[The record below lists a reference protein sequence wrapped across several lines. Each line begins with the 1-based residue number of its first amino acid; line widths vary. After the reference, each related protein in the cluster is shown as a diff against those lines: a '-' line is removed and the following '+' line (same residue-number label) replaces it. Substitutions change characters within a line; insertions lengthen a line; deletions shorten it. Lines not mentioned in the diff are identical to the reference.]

1 MKPITAMRGFT
12 LLEILLVLVL
22 VSVSAVAV
30 IATFPV
36 SVKDEAKISAQ
47 SFYQRLLLL
56 NEEALLSGQDFGV
69 RIDVESR
76 RLTFLQLTAEKGW
89 QKWQNDKMTNQI
101 TLQEALQLEFELG
114 GGAWQNDDRL
124 FNPGSL
130 FDEEMFAEEEKE
142 QKQERPPQLFVLS
155 SGEVTPFVLSI
166 FGKGQPSDE
175 AWQITAQE
183 SGTLRL
189 LAPGE
194 SDEE

>member
-1 MKPITAMRGFT
+1 MTATRGFT

-22 VSVSAVAV
+22 VSASAVAV

-56 NEEALLSGQDFGV
+56 NEEAILSGQDFGV
-69 RIDVESR
+69 RIDVDTR
-76 RLTFLQLTAEKGW
+76 RLTFLQLTADKGW
-89 QKWQNDKMTNQI
+89 QKWQNDKMTNQT
-101 TLQEALQLEFELG
+101 TLKEGLQLDFELG
-114 GGAWQNDDRL
+114 GGAWQKDDRL

-130 FDEEMFAEEEKE
+130 FDEEMFADEK
-142 QKQERPPQLFVLS
+142 KSKNRNLAQLFVLS
-155 SGEVTPFVLSI
+155 SGEVTPFTLSI
-166 FGKGQPSDE
+166 FPKGQEPDE
-175 AWQITAQE
+175 QWRVTAQE
-183 SGTLRL
+183 NGTLRL

>member
-1 MKPITAMRGFT
+1 MTATRGFT

-22 VSVSAVAV
+22 VSASAVAV

-56 NEEALLSGQDFGV
+56 NEEAILSGQDFGV
-69 RIDVESR
+69 RIDVDTR
-76 RLTFLQLTAEKGW
+76 RLTFLQLTADKGW
-89 QKWQNDKMTNQI
+89 QKWQNDKMTNQT
-101 TLQEALQLEFELG
+101 TLKEGLQLDFELG
-114 GGAWQNDDRL
+114 GGAWQKDDRL

-130 FDEEMFAEEEKE
+130 FDEEMFADEKKE
-142 QKQERPPQLFVLS
+142 QKRMAPQLFVLS
-155 SGEVTPFVLSI
+155 SGEVTPFTLSI
-166 FGKGQPSDE
+166 FPKGQEPDE
-175 AWQITAQE
+175 QWRVTAQE
-183 SGTLRL
+183 NGTLRL

>member
-1 MKPITAMRGFT
+1 MTATRGFT

-56 NEEALLSGQDFGV
+56 NEEAILSGQDFGV
-69 RIDVESR
+69 RIDVDTR

-89 QKWQNDKMTNQI
+89 QKWQNDKMTNQT
-101 TLQEALQLEFELG
+101 TLKDGLQLDFELG
-114 GGAWQNDDRL
+114 GGAWQKDDRL

-130 FDEEMFAEEEKE
+130 FDEEMFADKKEEK
-142 QKQERPPQLFVLS
+142 QEPPPQLFVLS
-155 SGEVTPFVLSI
+155 SGEVTPFTLSI
-166 FGKGQPSDE
+166 FPKGQEPDE
-175 AWQITAQE
+175 QWRVTAQE
-183 SGTLRL
+183 NGTLRL

>member
-1 MKPITAMRGFT
+1 MTATRGFT

-22 VSVSAVAV
+22 VSASAVAV

-56 NEEALLSGQDFGV
+56 NEEAILSGQDFGV
-69 RIDVESR
+69 RIDVDTR
-76 RLTFLQLTAEKGW
+76 RLTFLQLTADKGW
-89 QKWQNDKMTNQI
+89 QKWQNDKMTNQT
-101 TLQEALQLEFELG
+101 TLKEGLQLDFELG
-114 GGAWQNDDRL
+114 GGAWQKDDRL

-130 FDEEMFAEEEKE
+130 FDEEMFADEKKE
-142 QKQERPPQLFVLS
+142 QKQAPQLFVLS
-155 SGEVTPFVLSI
+155 SGEVTPFTLSI
-166 FGKGQPSDE
+166 FPKGQEPDE
-175 AWQITAQE
+175 QWRVTAQE
-183 SGTLRL
+183 NGTLRL

>member
-1 MKPITAMRGFT
+1 MTATRGFT

-22 VSVSAVAV
+22 VSASAVAV

-56 NEEALLSGQDFGV
+56 NEEAILSGQDFGV
-69 RIDVESR
+69 RIDVDTR
-76 RLTFLQLTAEKGW
+76 RLTFLQLTADKGW
-89 QKWQNDKMTNQI
+89 QKWQNDKMTNQT
-101 TLQEALQLEFELG
+101 TLKEGLQLDFELG
-114 GGAWQNDDRL
+114 GGAWQKDDRL

-130 FDEEMFAEEEKE
+130 FDEEMFADEKKE
-142 QKQERPPQLFVLS
+142 QKQEPQLFVLS
-155 SGEVTPFVLSI
+155 SGEVTPFTLSI
-166 FGKGQPSDE
+166 FPKGQEPDE
-175 AWQITAQE
+175 QWRVTAQE
-183 SGTLRL
+183 NGTLRL

>member
-1 MKPITAMRGFT
+1 MTATRGFT

-22 VSVSAVAV
+22 ISVSAVAV

-56 NEEALLSGQDFGV
+56 NEEAILSGQDFGV
-69 RIDVESR
+69 RIDVDAR

-89 QKWQNDKMTNQI
+89 QKWQNDKMTNQT
-101 TLQEALQLEFELG
+101 TLKEGLQLDFELG
-114 GGAWQNDDRL
+114 GSAWQNDERL

-130 FDEEMFAEEEKE
+130 FDEEMFADKKEEE
-142 QKQERPPQLFVLS
+142 KQERPPQLFILS
-155 SGEVTPFVLSI
+155 SGEVTPFTLHI
-166 FGKGQPSDE
+166 FPKGQPLDE
-175 AWQITAQE
+175 QWRVEAQE
-183 SGTLRL
+183 NGTLRL

-194 SDEE
+194 NDEE

>member
-1 MKPITAMRGFT
+1 MTATRGFT

-56 NEEALLSGQDFGV
+56 NEEAILSGQDFGV
-69 RIDVESR
+69 RIDVDTR
-76 RLTFLQLTAEKGW
+76 RLTFLQLTADQGW
-89 QKWQNDKMTNQI
+89 QKWQNDKMTNQT
-101 TLQEALQLEFELG
+101 TLKEGLQLDFELG
-114 GGAWQNDDRL
+114 GGAWQKDDRL

-130 FDEEMFAEEEKE
+130 FDEEMFADEKKE
-142 QKQERPPQLFVLS
+142 QKQEPAPQLFVLS
-155 SGEVTPFVLSI
+155 SGEVTPFTLSI
-166 FGKGQPSDE
+166 FPKGQESDE
-175 AWQITAQE
+175 QWRVTAQE
-183 SGTLRL
+183 NGTLRL